1 MPLLGRWQQTILAE
15 GEEAR
20 APGDE
25 ISVDITRVSP
35 DYFETMGVKLV
46 RGRTFAET
54 DREDS
59 VKVAVV
65 DTTLANGFWPHQDPI
80 GKRVKMASDPADEEP
95 WLEIVGVVEH
105 TKNYGIAQPSRIEIY
120 MPVKQHPMSFGTV
133 IVKTGSDPRALLP
146 AVKREVLE
154 LDPNQPVSRVRTLSE
169 ITAATTSAQRMAVGF
184 LNVFSGLALT
194 LAAIGIYGVMAYTVA
209 QQRHEMGIRMALG
222 ASSGKVLTTVIT
234 DGLKLALIGI
244 ASGLAIA
251 FVAAP
256 LLSSVLFGIDARD
269 PATFLTLPIV
279 LAAVAIAATAVPALR
294 ASRVSPVT
302 VLRYE

>member
-1 MPLLGRWQQTILAE
+1 ME
-15 GEEAR
+15 
-20 APGDE
+20 
-25 ISVDITRVSP
+25 
-35 DYFETMGVKLV
+35 
-46 RGRTFAET
+46 RGGN
-54 DREDS
+54 
-59 VKVAVV
+59 K
-65 DTTLANGFWPHQDPI
+65 I
-80 GKRVKMASDPADEEP
+80 
-95 WLEIVGVVEH
+95 
-105 TKNYGIAQPSRIEIY
+105 
-120 MPVKQHPMSFGTV
+120 
-133 IVKTGSDPRALLP
+133 
-146 AVKREVLE
+146 
-154 LDPNQPVSRVRTLSE
+154 
-169 ITAATTSAQRMAVGF
+169 
-184 LNVFSGLALT
+184 SGLALT